1 MFDLLVNVLCGCGIA
16 LSIGITIALIVAFVM
31 LFKSISDM

>member
-1 MFDLLVNVLCGCGIA
+1 MIDLLLDVLCGCGIV
-16 LSIGITIALIVAFVM
+16 LSVGITIALIVAFVM